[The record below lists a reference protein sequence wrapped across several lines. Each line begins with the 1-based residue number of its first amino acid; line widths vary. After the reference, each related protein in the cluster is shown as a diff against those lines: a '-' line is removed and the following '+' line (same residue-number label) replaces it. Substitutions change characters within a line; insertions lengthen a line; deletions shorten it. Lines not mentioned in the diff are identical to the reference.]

1 VLYLLLII
9 LSVRDDVSIDNETF
23 LMTDFVN
30 IKIKLAQFSEVF
42 IGI

>member
-9 LSVRDDVSIDNETF
+9 LSVRGDVSIDSETF
-23 LMTDFVN
+23 LMTDFRN

-42 IGI
+42 TGV